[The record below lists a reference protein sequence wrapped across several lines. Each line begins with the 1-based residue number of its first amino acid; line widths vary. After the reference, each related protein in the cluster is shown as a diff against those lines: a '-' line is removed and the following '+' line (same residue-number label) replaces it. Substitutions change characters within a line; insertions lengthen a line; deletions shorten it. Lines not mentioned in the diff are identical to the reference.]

1 MVRPTA
7 TSWATIPTP
16 AAPVSAAG
24 SAGAAKGA
32 TSKAMAAHSATRAR
46 APNDR
51 FENTGALD
59 IMPRIRKKGSRKA
72 DSQVISC

>member
-59 IMPRIRKKGSRKA
+59 IMPRIRKNGSRKA
-72 DSQVISC
+72 DSQVSSC